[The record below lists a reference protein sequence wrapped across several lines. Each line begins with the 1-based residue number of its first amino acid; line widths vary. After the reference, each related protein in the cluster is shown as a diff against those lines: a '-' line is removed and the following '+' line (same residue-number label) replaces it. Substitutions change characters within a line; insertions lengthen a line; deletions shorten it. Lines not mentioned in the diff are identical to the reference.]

1 MGSNL
6 FACFLLFMCSI
17 HPLLTFKSVI
27 VISYTMPLPVIQLYI
42 YIVHTYDF
50 FVAIDEINTSFPM
63 NEKTQ

>member
-6 FACFLLFMCSI
+6 FACFLLFMCSV

-27 VISYTMPLPVIQLYI
+27 VISYTMPSTCDPIIHLYS
-42 YIVHTYDF
+42 TYDF